1 MSYCPK
7 CGYKIANADFAY
19 CPKCGSKLNE
29 TSHKKTFNRDK
40 NNAEDKQTNQA
51 AKSLDIKAIY
61 GLVLGGIIL
70 IFLVLYLSGVFDASK
85 IPPANT
91 MNFNN
96 QQPQTQ
102 QPGVDL
108 SAIQKI
114 NELEAK
120 VKANPNDHQSLL
132 ELAHL
137 RMDSGF
143 YEQAIQNYRSY
154 LEHHPEDADVRIDM
168 GVCYFNLKD
177 FNTAITEMEKA
188 LQFQP
193 KHQIGH
199 LNLGVVNLNAG
210 NIEKAKDYF
219 KKAVEINPNT
229 EAGKKAQQLLT
240 SH

>member
-1 MSYCPK
+1 MVKCTNCYYEIRSSEFEYCPK
-7 CGYKIANADFAY
+7 CGTKISVEL
-19 CPKCGSKLNE
+19 KSKL
-29 TSHKKTFNRDK
+29 KKKVKDDS
-40 NNAEDKQTNQA
+40 ADLIGKQTS
-51 AKSLDIKAIY
+51 KTLDSKVIY
-61 GLVLGGIIL
+61 GMVFGGIVFIL
-70 IFLVLYLSGVFDASK
+70 LVLYLSGVFDATK
-85 IPPANT
+85 VTPTNT
-91 MNFNN
+91 MNPGNV
-96 QQPQTQ
+96 PQTQ

-108 SAIQKI
+108 SAVQKI

-143 YEQAIQNYRSY
+143 YEQAIQNYRTY
-154 LEHHPEDADVRIDM
+154 LEHHPDDADVRIDM
-168 GVCYFNLKD
+168 GVCYFNLRD

-188 LQFQP
+188 LQYQP
-193 KHQIGH
+193 KHQIGY

-210 NIEKAKDYF
+210 NLEKAKEYF
-219 KKAVEINPNT
+219 QKAVEINPNT

>member
-1 MSYCPK
+1 MIKCSNCGYVIQKSDYVFCPK
-7 CGYKIANADFAY
+7 CGTKLSERSSAQSSKREKTNNSKQADNAQ
-19 CPKCGSKLNE
+19 G
-29 TSHKKTFNRDK
+29 KT
-40 NNAEDKQTNQA
+40 
-51 AKSLDIKAIY
+51 LDIKIVYAS
-61 GLVLGGIIL
+61 VLGGIVLIL
-70 IFLVLYLSGVFDASK
+70 LILYVSGVFDATKVPST
-85 IPPANT
+85 NT

-96 QQPQTQ
+96 NTQQTQ

-114 NELEAK
+114 NDLEAK
-120 VKANPNDHQSLL
+120 VKANPNDHQTLL

-143 YEQAIQNYRSY
+143 YEQAIQNYKTY
-154 LEHHPEDADVRIDM
+154 LKHHPEDADVRIDM
-168 GVCYFNLKD
+168 GVCYFNLRD

-188 LQFQP
+188 LQYQP
-193 KHQIGH
+193 NHQIGH

-210 NIEKAKDYF
+210 NLEKAKEYF

>member
-1 MSYCPK
+1 MIKCTNCGYVISKNDYVFCPK
-7 CGYKIANADFAY
+7 CGTKLITVSSV
-19 CPKCGSKLNE
+19 KSSKKGKYNNPVQTE
-29 TSHKKTFNRDK
+29 NSSAKT
-40 NNAEDKQTNQA
+40 
-51 AKSLDIKAIY
+51 LDIKVIY
-61 GLVLGGIIL
+61 GLVFGGVLLIL
-70 IFLVLYLSGVFDASK
+70 LVLYLSGVFDATKVS
-85 IPPANT
+85 PTNT
-91 MNFNN
+91 MNPTNP
-96 QQPQTQ
+96 QQTQ

-114 NELEAK
+114 NDLEAK
-120 VKANPNDHQSLL
+120 VKANPNDHQTLL

-143 YEQAIQNYRSY
+143 YEQAIQNYKTY

-168 GVCYFNLKD
+168 GVCYFNLRD

-188 LQFQP
+188 LQYQP
-193 KHQIGH
+193 NHQIGH

-210 NIEKAKDYF
+210 NIEKAKEYF
-219 KKAVEINPNT
+219 KRAVEINPNS

>member
-1 MSYCPK
+1 VNYCPK
-7 CGYKIANADFAY
+7 CGYKITNQEFIY
-19 CPKCGSKLNE
+19 CPKCGSRLSDA
-29 TSHKKTFNRDK
+29 SHKKTFSKDK
-40 NNAEDKQTNQA
+40 SNSEDRQVNQS
-51 AKSLDIKAIY
+51 AKSLDIKVIY
-61 GLVLGGIIL
+61 GLVFGGVIFIL
-70 IFLVLYLSGVFDASK
+70 LVLYLSGVFDTTK

-91 MNFNN
+91 MNLNN

-102 QPGVDL
+102 QSGVDL

-120 VKANPNDHQSLL
+120 IKANPNDHQSLL

-143 YEQAIQNYRSY
+143 YEQAIQNYRTY
-154 LEHHPEDADVRIDM
+154 LEHHPDDADVRIDM

-188 LQFQP
+188 LKYQP

-210 NIEKAKDYF
+210 NIEKAKEYF

>member
-1 MSYCPK
+1 MITCPSCGFEIKRNDFVFCPK
-7 CGYKIANADFAY
+7 CGTKLSERPSAK
-19 CPKCGSKLNE
+19 PSKKSTL
-29 TSHKKTFNRDK
+29 
-40 NNAEDKQTNQA
+40 NNAEHRQNSQA
-51 AKSLDIKAIY
+51 KTLDIKVIY
-61 GLVLGGIIL
+61 GLVIGGVLII
-70 IFLVLYLSGVFDASK
+70 FTVLYLSGVFDATK
-85 IPPANT
+85 IPETNP
-91 MNFNN
+91 MNFNIP
-96 QQPQTQ
+96 QQQSQ
-102 QPGVDL
+102 QPGVNL

-120 VKANPNDHQSLL
+120 VKANPDDHQSLL

-143 YEQAIQNYRSY
+143 YEQAIQNYKTY
-154 LEHHPEDADVRIDM
+154 LNHHPDDADVRIDM

-188 LQFQP
+188 LQYQP
-193 KHQIGH
+193 RHQIGH

-210 NIEKAKDYF
+210 NLEKAKEYF
-219 KKAVEINPNT
+219 KKAVDINPNS

>member
-1 MSYCPK
+1 MIRCSNCGYVIPQNDYVFCPK
-7 CGYKIANADFAY
+7 CGTKVKEGWQNKSAQ
-19 CPKCGSKLNE
+19 KSKVNSPVQKE
-29 TSHKKTFNRDK
+29 NSQEKT
-40 NNAEDKQTNQA
+40 
-51 AKSLDIKAIY
+51 LDIKVIY
-61 GLVLGGIIL
+61 GLVFGGIIL
-70 IFLVLYLSGVFDASK
+70 VVLILYLSGVFDTTKVPS
-85 IPPANT
+85 ANT
-91 MNFNN
+91 LNQNN
-96 QQPQTQ
+96 LQPTQ

-108 SAIQKI
+108 SAIQRI

-120 VKANPNDHQSLL
+120 VKAEPNNHQLLL

-143 YEQAIQNYRSY
+143 YEQAIQNYKAY
-154 LEHHPEDADVRIDM
+154 LEHHPDDADVRIDM

-177 FNTAITEMEKA
+177 FNTAILEMEKA
-188 LQFQP
+188 LQYQP
-193 KHQIGH
+193 NHQIGH

-210 NIEKAKDYF
+210 NIDKAKEYF

>member
-1 MSYCPK
+1 MVKCTNCGYEIRSSEFDFCPK
-7 CGYKIANADFAY
+7 CGTKISAEL
-19 CPKCGSKLNE
+19 KSKLKKKVKGDSVDL
-29 TSHKKTFNRDK
+29 TS
-40 NNAEDKQTNQA
+40 KQT
-51 AKSLDIKAIY
+51 AKTLDSKVIY
-61 GLVLGGIIL
+61 GMVFGGVVLIL
-70 IFLVLYLSGVFDASK
+70 LVLYLSGVFDATKVTPS
-85 IPPANT
+85 NT
-91 MNFNN
+91 INPGNM
-96 QQPQTQ
+96 PQTQ

-108 SAIQKI
+108 SAVQKI

-143 YEQAIQNYRSY
+143 YEQAIQNYRAY

-168 GVCYFNLKD
+168 GVCYFNLRD
-177 FNTAITEMEKA
+177 FNTAITEIEKA
-188 LQFQP
+188 LQYQP
-193 KHQIGH
+193 KHQIGY

-210 NIEKAKDYF
+210 NLEKAKEYF
-219 KKAVEINPNT
+219 QKAVEINPNT